1 MHRGA
6 VLGAVLMV
14 NLFNRFKKKKPTP
27 SNNAASPQIQSTT
40 PSTTTSVT
48 LPPTIQSQKPIIIT
62 QQREDYVV
70 TWAFMKPEKE
80 EIGSKPPFSNFSN
93 QKMKPAFNND
103 LNEYQSDSNEYQSD
117 STLSS
122 RGFSNPRLD
131 ILNEIRQKLEKRR
144 KMIEE

>member
-1 MHRGA
+1 
-6 VLGAVLMV
+6 
-14 NLFNRFKKKKPTP
+14 
-27 SNNAASPQIQSTT
+27 
-40 PSTTTSVT
+40 
-48 LPPTIQSQKPIIIT
+48 
-62 QQREDYVV
+62 
-70 TWAFMKPEKE
+70 MKPEKE

-117 STLSS
+117 STISS